1 MPAMHL
7 ISVDLPAPLSP
18 TSAITSPSRTS
29 KSTSVSAC
37 TEPNDLEIP
46 RISRSG
52 LSLTVPAFPNTKGSV
67 EAPEGAPPLTDPLLA
82 ELREFADADVALLQE
97 LVLEEPRVV
106 RLRDRDD
113 RYAHQRLLLAA
124 VLAEA
129 VDARDLLVLQQGD
142 GRLRGR
148 LGLAGHVLVD
158 GHRLPTRDDVLH
170 ALHGGVLPRQG
181 DRLQ

>member
-82 ELREFADADVALLQE
+82 ELRELADADVALLQE

-106 RLRDRDD
+106 LLRDRDD
-113 RYAHQRLLLAA
+113 RQLDGRLLLAA
-124 VLAEA
+124 VLAEP
-129 VDARDLLVLQQGD
+129 VDARDLLVLQHGFD
-142 GRLRGR
+142 RLDRCVYLER
-148 LGLAGHVLVD
+148 DVLVD
-158 GHRLPTRDDVLH
+158 RHRLPARDDVLH
-170 ALHGGVLPRQG
+170 ALYGRVLP
-181 DRLQ
+181 